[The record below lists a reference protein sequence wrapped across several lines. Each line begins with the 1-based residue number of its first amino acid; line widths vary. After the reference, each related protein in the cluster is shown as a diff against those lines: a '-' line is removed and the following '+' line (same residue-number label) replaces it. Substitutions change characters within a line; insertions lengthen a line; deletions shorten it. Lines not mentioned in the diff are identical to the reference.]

1 MFVQLYLKFNSS
13 RDVSF
18 FSDIAVVSY
27 ETVVPFHGDVFKLTI
42 TMYSSFLVELEC
54 LFESQESRG

>member
-1 MFVQLYLKFNSS
+1 M
-13 RDVSF
+13 
-18 FSDIAVVSY
+18 SY